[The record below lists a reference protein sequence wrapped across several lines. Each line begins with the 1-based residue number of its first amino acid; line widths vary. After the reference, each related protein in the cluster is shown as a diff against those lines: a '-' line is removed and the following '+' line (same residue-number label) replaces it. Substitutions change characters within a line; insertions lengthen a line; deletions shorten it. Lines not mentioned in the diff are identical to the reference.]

1 MAFWPQNAS
10 VFGNSVFID
19 PSGDTGVIRT
29 YYCKASAMHT
39 GLNSGKL
46 AKMLVHQLSSSARI
60 IFCQGMDF
68 FIYGR
73 NCCQFFLAHMRF
85 GTKITPHGPQGWI
98 FWTMTINNLKKFT
111 SQDLSNEGSNFTL
124 SPLEVGH

>member
-46 AKMLVHQLSSSARI
+46 AKMLVHLLELFYAKAWTSLY
-60 IFCQGMDF
+60 MDGTAVNF
-68 FIYGR
+68 F
-73 NCCQFFLAHMRF
+73 
-85 GTKITPHGPQGWI
+85 
-98 FWTMTINNLKKFT
+98 
-111 SQDLSNEGSNFTL
+111 
-124 SPLEVGH
+124 